1 MSRRG
6 PGTGIRHRSVRLAM
20 VVAAA
25 TLIAT
30 AKGVAQTPSTAP
42 FSSAGTP
49 RAAGP
54 SPSTSP
60 AASTHA
66 SPAAPSGV
74 THELLGTTEP
84 EDGTVGRIEM
94 LRTMLAPGAKMPPTR
109 FAGNWLVRVESGA
122 LTATLVDGAAG
133 IEGATG
139 ADDDPIA
146 QQSTR
151 ILGAERVLWS
161 GPDAVLTWENR
172 GSEPVIVLSTA
183 VTRGE
188 DAVMMAVDPSARP
201 GSAFRDRVVKRIV
214 LTGPGSTGDRYR
226 IAVADRSGQVIGAR
240 VPTERELRFASG
252 GEPARDYRDIGIGP
266 VAYLEGNVRE
276 LLIRWT
282 GTPCGP
288 VVTVDVA
295 KELSALRVRDKTP
308 GCDAAGVGYTGVL
321 RLRGRVPSL
330 VDIDGSW
337 VRRR

>member
-1 MSRRG
+1 M
-6 PGTGIRHRSVRLAM
+6 RHRSIRLAM
-20 VVAAA
+20 AVAAAA

-30 AKGVAQTPSTAP
+30 ATGVAQTPSTAP
-42 FSSAGTP
+42 SPSTGTP
-49 RAAGP
+49 SAAGP
-54 SPSTSP
+54 RPGTSHV
-60 AASTHA
+60 ASTHA
-66 SPAAPSGV
+66 SPPAPSGV
-74 THELLGTTEP
+74 THEHLGATEP

-94 LRTMLAPGAKMPPTR
+94 LRTTLAPGAKMPPTR
-109 FAGNWLVRVESGA
+109 FVGDWLVRVESGV

-133 IEGATG
+133 IKGAAG
-139 ADDDPIA
+139 AADDPIQ

-151 ILGAERVLWS
+151 TLPAEQVLWS

-172 GSEPVIVLSTA
+172 GSDPVIVLSTA

-188 DAVMMAVDPSARP
+188 DVVMMAVDPSARP
-201 GSAFRDRVVKRIV
+201 GSAFRDRVVRRVV

-226 IAVADRSGQVIGAR
+226 ITIADRSGQVIGAR

-266 VAYLEGNVRE
+266 VAYLDGDVLE
-276 LLIRWT
+276 LLVRWT

-288 VVTVDVA
+288 VVTLDVA
-295 KELSALRVRDKTP
+295 KEVSAIRVLDKTP
-308 GCDAAGVGYTGVL
+308 GCDAAGVGYAVVL

>member
-1 MSRRG
+1 
-6 PGTGIRHRSVRLAM
+6 
-20 VVAAA
+20 
-25 TLIAT
+25 
-30 AKGVAQTPSTAP
+30 
-42 FSSAGTP
+42 
-49 RAAGP
+49 
-54 SPSTSP
+54 
-60 AASTHA
+60 
-66 SPAAPSGV
+66 V
-74 THELLGTTEP
+74 THELLGTSVP

-94 LRTMLAPGAKMPPTR
+94 LRTTLAPGAKMPPTR
-109 FAGNWLVRVESGA
+109 FVGDWLVRVESGA

-133 IEGATG
+133 IKGATG

-146 QQSTR
+146 QRSTR

-172 GSEPVIVLSTA
+172 GIDPVIVLSAA

-188 DAVMMAVDPSARP
+188 DVVMMAVDPSARP

-276 LLIRWT
+276 LLVRWN

-295 KELSALRVRDKTP
+295 KELSAIRVRDKTP
-308 GCDAAGVGYTGVL
+308 GCDAAGVGYAVVL
-321 RLRGRVPSL
+321 RLRGRLPSL